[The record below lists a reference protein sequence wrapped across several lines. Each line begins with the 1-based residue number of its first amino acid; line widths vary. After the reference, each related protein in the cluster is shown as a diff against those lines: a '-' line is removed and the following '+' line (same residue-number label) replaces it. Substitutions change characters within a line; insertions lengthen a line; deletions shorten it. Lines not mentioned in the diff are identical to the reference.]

1 MPEVVVPAGEA
12 GVAQPQFLTPS
23 QPRDLRGAK
32 KGVETRP
39 QVLKRGSSAGRI
51 ARMEPGE
58 ERDGRV
64 VRLEDEG
71 RLAAGW
77 QGRKGRERTISSA
90 DDIKGMERKGRV
102 RTGGSRED
110 GSKRLR
116 QGSDTGVEEE
126 VREDW
131 ALQVERE
138 KPETEEGVVEE
149 LRRRMTYKLKG
160 PFPACRV
167 RAVGAFTARDEDEL
181 SFKPGSIITVLRVSQ
196 MSPGLIVGW
205 LDGKKGYAPTTT
217 MACYGESCR
226 LKGDLLKVI

>member
-1 MPEVVVPAGEA
+1 
-12 GVAQPQFLTPS
+12 
-23 QPRDLRGAK
+23 
-32 KGVETRP
+32 
-39 QVLKRGSSAGRI
+39 
-51 ARMEPGE
+51 MEPGE

-71 RLAAGW
+71 QLTTW
-77 QGRKGRERTISSA
+77 QGRKGRVRMILSPSS
-90 DDIKGMERKGRV
+90 D
-102 RTGGSRED
+102 GGSRED

-131 ALQVERE
+131 AMQVEKE

-167 RAVGAFTARDEDEL
+167 RAVGAFTARDEEEL
-181 SFKPGSIITVLRVSQ
+181 SFKPLLHHNRTL
-196 MSPGLIVGW
+196 
-205 LDGKKGYAPTTT
+205 
-217 MACYGESCR
+217 GE
-226 LKGDLLKVI
+226 

>member
-1 MPEVVVPAGEA
+1 
-12 GVAQPQFLTPS
+12 
-23 QPRDLRGAK
+23 
-32 KGVETRP
+32 
-39 QVLKRGSSAGRI
+39 
-51 ARMEPGE
+51 
-58 ERDGRV
+58 
-64 VRLEDEG
+64 
-71 RLAAGW
+71 
-77 QGRKGRERTISSA
+77 
-90 DDIKGMERKGRV
+90 MERKGRV
-102 RTGGSRED
+102 RTILSPSSEGGSRKD
-110 GSKRLR
+110 GSKRVR

-181 SFKPGSIITVLRVSQ
+181 SFKPDSIITVLRVSET
-196 MSPGLIVGW
+196 SPGWIVGW

>member
-1 MPEVVVPAGEA
+1 MEA
-12 GVAQPQFLTPS
+12 
-23 QPRDLRGAK
+23 
-32 KGVETRP
+32 RP

-90 DDIKGMERKGRV
+90 EDIKGRERKGRV
-102 RTGGSRED
+102 RTISSPSSEGGSRED

-131 ALQVERE
+131 ALQVEKE

-181 SFKPGSIITVLRVSQ
+181 SFKPGSIITVLRVSET
-196 MSPGLIVGW
+196 SPGWIVGW

-217 MACYGESCR
+217 MACYGEWCR

>member
-1 MPEVVVPAGEA
+1 MPEVVVPAREA
-12 GVAQPQFLTPS
+12 GVAVAQPQLLTPS

-58 ERDGRV
+58 ESDGRV
-64 VRLEDEG
+64 VRPEDEG

-90 DDIKGMERKGRV
+90 DDIKGRERKGRV
-102 RTGGSRED
+102 RTISSPSSEGGSRED

-131 ALQVERE
+131 ALQVEKE
-138 KPETEEGVVEE
+138 KPGTEEGVVEE
-149 LRRRMTYKLKG
+149 LKRRLTYKLKG

-181 SFKPGSIITVLRVSQ
+181 SFKP
-196 MSPGLIVGW
+196 
-205 LDGKKGYAPTTT
+205 
-217 MACYGESCR
+217 
-226 LKGDLLKVI
+226 